1 MSTRVSLSRKEAF
14 MHFLKNDEL
23 DISVRWLIRRDLLEA
38 IAIENNSF
46 EDPIDEQEMID
57 LLRQRNI
64 AGVVAEKDSLILGFM
79 IYELNKSSF
88 HLAHLAVA
96 KECRRAKIGSKL
108 VQYLEQKLSCNR
120 RYLIV
125 VNVPETNLGAQLFFK
140 SLGFKASYIDYRLPE
155 PEYQMIYEVSKDYFK
170 ELSLMEILEKRNGIS
185 L

>member
-1 MSTRVSLSRKEAF
+1 

-23 DISVRWLIRRDLLEA
+23 DISVRWLIRRDLLDA
-38 IAIENNSF
+38 MVIENSSF
-46 EDPIDEQEMID
+46 EDPIDKQEMID
-57 LLRQRNI
+57 LLKQRNVV
-64 AGVVAEKDSLILGFM
+64 GMVAEKDSLILGFM

-108 VQYLEQKLSCNR
+108 VQHLKQKLSCNR

-125 VNVPETNLGAQLFFK
+125 VNVPETNLGAQLFFR
-140 SLGFKASYIDYRLPE
+140 SLGFKACYIDYRLPE
-155 PEYQMIYEVSKDYFK
+155 PEYQMICEASKDDFK
-170 ELSLMEILEKRNGIS
+170 EPSLMEILKKRNGIS